1 MCDVYVYMH
10 KHERLGGSGGMLPQE
25 IRFSE
30 IASEAIFGQKQS
42 CSSYMARRFVCCIN
56 FVLAQSTYALPMLAE
71 FEFPKVDRAAGGMT
85 SQEGQ
90 LVNSRPPEVLF
101 THIFMR
107 ILSSQVCN
115 GVNSLLTRSALV
127 IQEGQLVNSRP
138 PEVLFIYA
146 HPFIAS
152 LQRSKQL
159 THAFRTGHPRR
170 NGSHSFNQTHLD
182 GGDFQ

>member
-56 FVLAQSTYALPMLAE
+56 FVLAQSTYALPMPAE
-71 FEFPKVDRAAGGMT
+71 FEFPKVDRAAGGVT

-127 IQEGQLVNSRP
+127 IHEQTAHTASTRLIWMAVIFNSC
-138 PEVLFIYA
+138 ETIVDYF
-146 HPFIAS
+146 
-152 LQRSKQL
+152 QMV
-159 THAFRTGHPRR
+159 GHYQ
-170 NGSHSFNQTHLD
+170 NV
-182 GGDFQ
+182 